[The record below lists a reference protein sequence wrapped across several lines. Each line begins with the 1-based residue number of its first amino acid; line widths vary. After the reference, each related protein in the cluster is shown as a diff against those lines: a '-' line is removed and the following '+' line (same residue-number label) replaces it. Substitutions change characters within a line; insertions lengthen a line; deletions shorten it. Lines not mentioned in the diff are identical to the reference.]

1 MKRVL
6 GNLVDNTFK
15 YREKPETIM
24 TAALYTFGDT
34 LRLELSDDGPGV
46 PEEER
51 EKIFD
56 TFFRGDK
63 ARQNPGNGSGLGLS
77 IVREIMKGHGG
88 RIWAEEGVG
97 GKGLKFVLEFPVVRK
112 ENSADSEVI

>member
-1 MKRVL
+1 
-6 GNLVDNTFK
+6 
-15 YREKPETIM
+15 M
-24 TAALYTFGDT
+24 TAALYVTGGM

-56 TFFRGDK
+56 TFYRGDQ

-88 RIWAEEGVG
+88 RIRAEEGVG
-97 GKGLKFVLEFPVVRK
+97 GKGLKFVLEFPLK
-112 ENSADSEVI
+112 EEKGKEGI